1 MKKTISFV
9 VVLAMILSLAMTVLP
24 VSAAYNAITT
34 STEDPSATY
43 AVGASVR
50 LWANSVYAQSFEAN
64 ADIVGISFGCW
75 EGGSGANVEV
85 SFYAYDTDITT
96 SIAGTAALTTTVNA
110 EQGQNASAVIEL
122 PSTLP
127 AGKYVIKL
135 ALALDQGFHMAQGT
149 AAEGAEIY
157 VSEVTG
163 LATGNAVI
171 MAIYTEAS
179 TDAPITNASQI
190 SSGETVLTQDISG
203 ALNVTSGTY
212 VIDLAGH
219 TWSHNNVALTV
230 GGTADV
236 TVKDSVGGGKIAV
249 RPNDAT
255 QVDGGKL
262 TLDNVT
268 VSADG
273 GGMDA
278 IFVNAGTVIVKNSTL
293 IATKAG
299 IDVSQNGDSA
309 TIVVDG
315 ATFGVY
321 KGAED
326 PSRSCAI
333 EFRNSNKD
341 IELKGDIKFENNLI
355 LRRDVGTETPS
366 DVASLFD
373 FGEGSSAK
381 FSEAGEVIEGRWTPN
396 TIEYSYE
403 APKTPV
409 DPEEPV
415 KDKNVLYVS
424 YDEIKPGILC
434 GGKDENIKTPVLEA
448 GTKEATFWGWVALA
462 KNIKSFSYSINGGE
476 KVDQPAAVIAAE
488 QPVLDAVANVEGAV
502 TGSRFQVVVPVTD
515 GTQTIEIFAEF
526 EDGTS
531 ESFWKAD
538 LTVGEPTGDVET
550 GDFMSFAF
558 VIAAAA
564 VVVTVLSKKRAF

>member
-1 MKKTISFV
+1 MKKVISLVIAIAVMISMFVIPASAAAKSWHHCLDAVNGAVSGSGGTGPSVAASNLSGYAGNVGCIFSFV
-9 VVLAMILSLAMTVLP
+9 GWVQPDEGQTVEKFVVSKDNGSTWEDTTFTTKDRSAELARLVGFDVSLATEGQAAGSYTDVIGVVVDGVTYEMINFSYSLIEAGVL
-24 VSAAYNAITT
+24 S
-34 STEDPSATY
+34 D
-43 AVGASVR
+43 
-50 LWANSVYAQSFEAN
+50 
-64 ADIVGISFGCW
+64 
-75 EGGSGANVEV
+75 
-85 SFYAYDTDITT
+85 
-96 SIAGTAALTTTVNA
+96 
-110 EQGQNASAVIEL
+110 
-122 PSTLP
+122 
-127 AGKYVIKL
+127 
-135 ALALDQGFHMAQGT
+135 
-149 AAEGAEIY
+149 
-157 VSEVTG
+157 
-163 LATGNAVI
+163 
-171 MAIYTEAS
+171 
-179 TDAPITNASQI
+179 ASQI
-190 SSGETVLTQDISG
+190 VPGTTKLTQDISG

-212 VIDLAGH
+212 VIDLAGY

-262 TLDNVT
+262 TFDNVT

-278 IFVNAGTVIVKNSTL
+278 IFVNAGTVIVKKSTL

-309 TIVVDG
+309 TIIVDG

-321 KGAED
+321 EGEED

-373 FGEGSSAK
+373 FGEGSSAT
-381 FSEAGEVIEGRWTPN
+381 FSEDGEVIQDRWTPN

-403 APKTPV
+403 APETPVEPETPV

-462 KNIKSFSYSINGGE
+462 KNVKSFSYSINGGE
-476 KVDQPAAVIAAE
+476 KVDQPAAVVAAE
-488 QPVLDAVANVEGAV
+488 QPVLDAVAKIEGAV